1 MNDLLD
7 DLVIRILGYL
17 SSSDIHRTLA
27 VNKRFQGFSEHI
39 YLWKY
44 LCHRGAS
51 TKSLIQSLL
60 VHNAGSILD
69 ASLKS
74 DGSRS
79 SSSSFYPT
87 WKECEQYR
95 MISRQLEAISKLEKL
110 RWKPAELRSNNTTD
124 RLERM
129 EAHSMT
135 LILDRFAVI
144 INGWGQSELND
155 VSIIDC
161 YTLPF
166 LRTIRVE
173 TIRPPRF
180 RYGFSTT
187 YYRGRLIVYGGCCN
201 GGYSGDINGE

>member
-7 DLVIRILGYL
+7 DLVIRILGFL

-27 VNKRFQGFSEHI
+27 VNKRFQRFFEHI

-44 LCHRGAS
+44 LCHRGAA
-51 TKSLIQSLL
+51 TKSLIRSLL
-60 VHNAGSILD
+60 AHNNVGNTLEASI
-69 ASLKS
+69 KS
-74 DGSRS
+74 DGS
-79 SSSSFYPT
+79 SSSFDPA

-95 MISRQLEAISKLEKL
+95 MISRQLEGMSKLEKL
-110 RWKPAELRSNNTTD
+110 KWNSAEIRSHDATN

-144 INGWGQSELND
+144 INGWGQSDLND
-155 VSIIDC
+155 VTIIDC
-161 YTLPF
+161 STLPV
-166 LRTIRVE
+166 LRTIRVD

-187 YYRGRLIVYGGCCN
+187 YYRGRLFVYGGCCN